1 MMVANIMKNERRWGD
16 LEARKSIVVD
26 YKLGKVTKNNGNRCS
41 AYVPEHHE
49 AIVSPEIARAA
60 HLVASSSKKCGV
72 QDIVVI
78 RQGALKGF
86 VGIHPNWSGINAES
100 IRSLCLSTY
109 LPEEV
114 MKLNDIAEMRAG
126 ATLGKAL
133 QSEYMT
139 VSGTCFINQSS
150 PVMTISKNGIRFSK
164 ACHSRLDDCEY
175 VELLYHPILQVVILR
190 KSNHGFSTAMHWRDD
205 NDVHTK

>member
-1 MMVANIMKNERRWGD
+1 MVRTNLN
-16 LEARKSIVVD
+16 
-26 YKLGKVTKNNGNRCS
+26 CS
-41 AYVPEHHE
+41 H
-49 AIVSPEIARAA
+49 
-60 HLVASSSKKCGV
+60 
-72 QDIVVI
+72 
-78 RQGALKGF
+78 
-86 VGIHPNWSGINAES
+86 
-100 IRSLCLSTY
+100 SLCLRAY

-114 MKLNDIAEMRAG
+114 AKLNDVAKMRAG

-164 ACHSRLDDCEY
+164 ACHTRLDDCED

-190 KSNHGFSTAMHWRDD
+190 KSDRKSSTAMHWRDD
-205 NDVHTK
+205 NDVHSVFSDRAFSGLVFQTLNWKMNYRYQCRGICRGQGNAKFLIFELDESRILIRKNQYEQIENDAKKEQYGQIYAEKFTSASLIY

>member
-1 MMVANIMKNERRWGD
+1 MVI
-16 LEARKSIVVD
+16 
-26 YKLGKVTKNNGNRCS
+26 
-41 AYVPEHHE
+41 
-49 AIVSPEIARAA
+49 
-60 HLVASSSKKCGV
+60 
-72 QDIVVI
+72 Q
-78 RQGALKGF
+78 QGTLKGF
-86 VGIHPNWSGINAES
+86 VGIHPNWIGISAES

-133 QSEYMT
+133 QSEYLT

-164 ACHSRLDDCEY
+164 ACHTRLDDCEY
-175 VELLYHPILQVVILR
+175 
-190 KSNHGFSTAMHWRDD
+190 G
-205 NDVHTK
+205 VHSAF

>member
-1 MMVANIMKNERRWGD
+1 MTSGGLAAVSSSAFAALYSAFGKYD
-16 LEARKSIVVD
+16 VVHIHAE
-26 YKLGKVTKNNGNRCS
+26 G
-41 AYVPEHHE
+41 P
-49 AIVSPEIARAA
+49 PEIARAA
-60 HLVASSSKKCGV
+60 HLVAFSKKKCGV

-86 VGIHPNWSGINAES
+86 VGIHPNWNGINAES
-100 IRSLCLSTY
+100 IRSLCLNAY

-133 QSEYMT
+133 QSEYLT

-150 PVMTISKNGIRFSK
+150 PVIPLPDLPEQPENVQRPGS
-164 ACHSRLDDCEY
+164 EV
-175 VELLYHPILQVVILR
+175 VEKGML
-190 KSNHGFSTAMHWRDD
+190 T
-205 NDVHTK
+205 